1 MVQIILYD
9 NCRSSLSAAT
19 LFSSGFSAE
28 RTTLIQQMSRQE
40 VTTDSCQNNGYVN
53 MYVHLETTCYDAC
66 EYNDRLNVARYLS
79 EVERQFELSVLTG
92 NEVALCSPSVA
103 L

>member
-1 MVQIILYD
+1 
-9 NCRSSLSAAT
+9 
-19 LFSSGFSAE
+19 
-28 RTTLIQQMSRQE
+28 
-40 VTTDSCQNNGYVN
+40 

-92 NEVALCSPSVA
+92 NEVALYSPSVA